1 MLGLFRVKS
10 PVLLESIERKKALAS
25 WWKDLSTLVWQRWQ
39 RVTSW
44 DFCETH
50 SHGPLCS
57 PNGAS
62 PEAVCR
68 HGLPKSIAKTC
79 ENHDYSLMENFWK
92 YHQITFKEY
101 TTPSHPARKKHANS
115 KHTSNAANPNI
126 FHMHLPEYWNPLEL
140 IHNFSLTFA
149 TSPLWAFTKSSLVS
163 CPTSWLSSSAKAP
176 CNKINKATIG
186 YNLVEWVGGFASGH
200 VMRFCN
206 TPSRLLP
213 LRS

>member
-25 WWKDLSTLVWQRWQ
+25 WWKDLSTLVWQRWQRWQ

-101 TTPSHPARKKHANS
+101 TTPSHPARKKTCKQQTHFQRCKPKHFSHA
-115 KHTSNAANPNI
+115 P
-126 FHMHLPEYWNPLEL
+126 PRVLE
-140 IHNFSLTFA
+140 S
-149 TSPLWAFTKSSLVS
+149 
-163 CPTSWLSSSAKAP
+163 
-176 CNKINKATIG
+176 IG
-186 YNLVEWVGGFASGH
+186 TYSQ
-200 VMRFCN
+200 
-206 TPSRLLP
+206 LLP
-213 LRS
+213 HLCH

>member
-25 WWKDLSTLVWQRWQ
+25 WWWQ

-101 TTPSHPARKKHANS
+101 TTPSHPARKKNMQTANTLPTLQTQTFFTC
-115 KHTSNAANPNI
+115 TSQSTGI
-126 FHMHLPEYWNPLEL
+126 HWNL
-140 IHNFSLTFA
+140 FT
-149 TSPLWAFTKSSLVS
+149 TSPS
-163 CPTSWLSSSAKAP
+163 P
-176 CNKINKATIG
+176 
-186 YNLVEWVGGFASGH
+186 
-200 VMRFCN
+200 
-206 TPSRLLP
+206 LP
-213 LRS
+213 LVILVRGPLQSRHWWVVRHHGYQAPQRLPATGSNELEDLPAT